1 MSDEN
6 NNNRSPRGDEQIEG
20 QADNSRRPKSGAV
33 NMDAITS
40 LTVREQV
47 DALAQALLREFMH
60 RRGYTKTLQKFDC
73 ECPRDERTIASRQ
86 LMRQLLE
93 IPSHAFPSRLSG
105 EGGTHNTAMSIA
117 PGEREANDEEK
128 KSKKKKKK
136 VAPTYMEELCSY
148 RLQKREVQQ
157 RRQHEEEKKGE
168 TEEGVETTTIID
180 PSDAEMEEWR
190 AAAIEKERRIAETR
204 EHHEQLLR
212 ERRERKQRKKEKRK
226 KKQEKREKK
235 QKEGEG
241 SRHHIHEEDEGD
253 GGDTKINS
261 HNSVLHRYGKR
272 RSRLDDASDSDD
284 DVLLRPISA
293 KAVAAPQKS
302 HRNGNGE
309 SVDEGID
316 GAAARGG
323 LAEPEFLLSRMDK
336 RREQRT
342 TGHAVGSHWTP
353 YGGNVTELIGSS
365 RAALFGP
372 DTPMPSPSATD
383 SLSPSMNSER
393 PPAFLLGEGMSLMS
407 ERMQAAKRMSA
418 LGECPLPLASP
429 PPPAPSTS
437 PLRKSASAIRGS
449 GGSGSGS
456 GGGGGGSR
464 TMRGGAGFTSS
475 PVANVWSR
483 SSSREGSPGV
493 AMPTFHYTT
502 AGQHMLSLSS
512 SGRAHSPPLS
522 LDGSVSVTM
531 PPPPPTSSILKTS
544 SLYSSGNRGF
554 DGKARPASSAMR
566 KDDTNN
572 TDKNG
577 DGANGEKKGSEREQV
592 SGRKNRK
599 VTILVD

>member
-1 MSDEN
+1 MSDDN
-6 NNNRSPRGDEQIEG
+6 NSNRSARGDEQLGG

-33 NMDAITS
+33 SMDAITS

-105 EGGTHNTAMSIA
+105 EGGTHNTAVIIA
-117 PGEREANDEEK
+117 SGEGEANNEEK

-148 RLQKREVQQ
+148 RLQKREVKQ

-168 TEEGVETTTIID
+168 TGEGAETTTIID

-190 AAAIEKERRIAETR
+190 AAAVEKERRIAEAR
-204 EHHEQLLR
+204 ERHEQLLR
-212 ERRERKQRKKEKRK
+212 ERRERKQQKREKRK
-226 KKQEKREKK
+226 KKQEKKEKK
-235 QKEGEG
+235 QREGEG

-253 GGDTKINS
+253 GGDATVNS
-261 HNSVLHRYGKR
+261 HNSVPHRYGKR
-272 RSRLDDASDSDD
+272 RSRLDDVSDSDD
-284 DVLLRPISA
+284 DVLLRPMSG
-293 KAVAAPQKS
+293 KAVAVPHKS
-302 HRNGNGE
+302 HRNGSGD
-309 SVDEGID
+309 SVDEGVD
-316 GAAARGG
+316 GAGARGG
-323 LAEPEFLLSRMDK
+323 LAEPEFLLGRMDK
-336 RREQRT
+336 RREQRP
-342 TGHAVGSHWTP
+342 TGHTVGSHWTP
-353 YGGNVTELIGSS
+353 CGGNVTEVLGPG

-372 DTPMPSPSATD
+372 DTPMPSPSVTD
-383 SLSPSMNSER
+383 SLSPSVNSER
-393 PPAFLLGEGMSLMS
+393 PPAFFLGEGMSIMS
-407 ERMQAAKRMSA
+407 ERMQAAKRLSA
-418 LGECPLPLASP
+418 LEDCRLPLSSP

-437 PLRKSASAIRGS
+437 PLRKPASTIWGS
-449 GGSGSGS
+449 GGG

-475 PVANVWSR
+475 PASNVWSR
-483 SSSREGSPGV
+483 SSSREGSPGS

-502 AGQHMLSLSS
+502 AGQHMMSLSS

-522 LDGSVSVTM
+522 LDGSVSVTL
-531 PPPPPTSSILKTS
+531 PPPPPTSGILKTS

-554 DGKARPASSAMR
+554 DGKAQPASSAMR
-566 KDDTNN
+566 KDDTNT

-577 DGANGEKKGSEREQV
+577 DGASGEKKGSEREQS